1 MLLTLIARVMCSV
14 SAPVAVSPQ
23 TLWRNSTGPV
33 VVGIRPEDIKLA
45 ASSTGGENRLE
56 GKVLSSAFLGDQVIA
71 EVKINETTLT
81 VKAMPDDQKRVGKI
95 SVHFPKER
103 IVVFPASAPV
113 REAALQ

>member
-1 MLLTLIARVMCSV
+1 M
-14 SAPVAVSPQ
+14 
-23 TLWRNSTGPV
+23 
-33 VVGIRPEDIKLA
+33 
-45 ASSTGGENRLE
+45 
-56 GKVLSSAFLGDQVIA
+56 LSSAFLGDQVIA

-81 VKAMPDDQKRVGKI
+81 VKAMPDDQKRVGEI